1 MNLYI
6 DKVRQYFH
14 MISWEFNSIDDI
26 DTILRPL
33 KGTNWEHPKLISI
46 VITRDPI
53 SRLLAGNAMTKRKY
67 IGFNKGI
74 MLQER
79 WWDYIARD
87 YNKNTDNF
95 FLRIIGNYPRNTTTI
110 TTTTTTTTTYTKQQ
124 QQQQHHQEIQN
135 KHIRYN
141 NENNNNNSSN
151 NNNRIRNRNRNRNR
165 NRKRR
170 QLSNKDRIGKLKKN
184 DILILEKE
192 MALKKQNE
200 TFVSKSVTDMLQL
213 YPSYLTKKD
222 YEDAV
227 QMLNRFTIVLDIACL
242 NDGMIELSKLLGLNT
257 THIISTLTTTATTNT
272 AKKGTDNKGK
282 HLTSR
287 QRIGYDDVYEYLIEK
302 NYWDIKLYEY
312 SKNISLVR
320 C

>member
-1 MNLYI
+1 
-6 DKVRQYFH
+6 
-14 MISWEFNSIDDI
+14 
-26 DTILRPL
+26 
-33 KGTNWEHPKLISI
+33 
-46 VITRDPI
+46 
-53 SRLLAGNAMTKRKY
+53 MTKRKY

-74 MLQER
+74 MLHER

-257 THIISTLTTTATTNT
+257 THIISTLTTIATTNT